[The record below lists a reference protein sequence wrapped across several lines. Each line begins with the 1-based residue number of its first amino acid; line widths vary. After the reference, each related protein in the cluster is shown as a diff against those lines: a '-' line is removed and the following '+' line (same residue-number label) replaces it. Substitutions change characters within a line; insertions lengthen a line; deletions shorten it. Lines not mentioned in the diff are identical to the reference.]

1 VRDRGRLQELEA
13 MDPKEAEGILVSLGD
28 SPEQQASNIEMEH
41 LLEDAI
47 LSLPAGYRTVL
58 MMRDIEEMST
68 TETAIALDLTEDEDN
83 VKVRLHRGRA
93 MLRKELYARAVGSCT
108 RAFSFLGARCDRVVR
123 NVLRRIQPL
132 RESSFM

>member
-1 VRDRGRLQELEA
+1 
-13 MDPKEAEGILVSLGD
+13 MDPKEAEGILVSFAD
-28 SPEQQASNIEMEH
+28 SPQQQASNIEMEH

-68 TETAIALDLTEDEDN
+68 TETAIALDLTEDN

-93 MLRKELYARAVGSCT
+93 MLRKELYAQAVGSCT

-123 NVLRRIQPL
+123 NVLRSIQPL